1 MKNSLPYMPRL
12 DGLRAVAVFG
22 VLVEHWVPNFAVRSV
37 STGGAG
43 VTLFFVL
50 SGYLIT
56 RILMDYRGWQVG
68 VAASHFYWRRLLRLS
83 PPFYAAILVG
93 VALNVLLMREYWW
106 VNALYLTNF
115 QIGLSGHWTGGAGHF
130 WSLCTEEQF
139 YLLWF
144 FVVVALPN
152 ELLTPAI
159 LSSLAI
165 TLLFRASVYF
175 FHLPPL
181 TTVLLPG
188 NLASLSIGA
197 LLAQARVAANLS
209 WLSQLTL
216 QRASLIATAIGFVAI
231 SISLRYVHFPS
242 ALFYPFVVSA
252 FAMCLVSVASSD
264 KSDLWFNWLG
274 WAPLVHIGKISY
286 GIYVYHLFL
295 PPIAQKIPI
304 LEWIAQPSW
313 SAFAVLVAA
322 TIAISHVSWVY
333 FERPFLRLK
342 DRMPFKSSGFSGK
355 RADFVI
361 ARSSRCAANERPQM
375 MDRDPAPSP

>member
-22 VLVEHWVPNFAVRSV
+22 VLVEHWIPNFAIRSV
-37 STGGAG
+37 SPGGAG

-56 RILMDYRGWQVG
+56 RILMDYRDWDIS
-68 VAASHFYWRRLLRLS
+68 VAAGHFYWRRLLRLS

-93 VALNVLLMREYWW
+93 VVLNVLLMRNYWW

-115 QIGLSGHWTGGAGHF
+115 QIGVSGHWTGGADHF

-144 FVVVALPN
+144 FVVVALPKK
-152 ELLTPAI
+152 LLTPAI
-159 LSSLAI
+159 LISLAI

-181 TTVLLPG
+181 ATVLLPG
-188 NLASLSIGA
+188 NLASLAMGA
-197 LLAQARVAANLS
+197 LLAQARVAANLL

-216 QRASLIATAIGFVAI
+216 KRGPLIVTAIGFLAI
-231 SISLRYVHFPS
+231 SISLHYVRFPS
-242 ALFYPFVVSA
+242 ELFYPFVVSA
-252 FAMCLVSVASSD
+252 FSMCLVSVASSD
-264 KSDLWFNWLG
+264 KGDPWFNWLG

-286 GIYVYHLFL
+286 GIFVYHLFL
-295 PPIAQKIPI
+295 PAIAEKIPM

-313 SAFAVLVAA
+313 SAFAILIAA
-322 TIAISHVSWVY
+322 TIAISQLSWIY
-333 FERPFLRLK
+333 FERPILRFK
-342 DRMPFKSSGFSGK
+342 DRIPFKLAASAGK
-355 RADFVI
+355 RAASATD
-361 ARSSRCAANERPQM
+361 RSSRYVASE
-375 MDRDPAPSP
+375 